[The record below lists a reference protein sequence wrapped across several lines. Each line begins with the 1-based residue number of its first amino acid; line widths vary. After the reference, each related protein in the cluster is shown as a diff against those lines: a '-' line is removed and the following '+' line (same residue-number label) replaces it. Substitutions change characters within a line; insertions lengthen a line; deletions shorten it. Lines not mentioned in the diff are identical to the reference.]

1 MNTDPTQAQK
11 GTPMDMNPSDLEAA
25 MHDALVK
32 VAGPMLEEQTEMRAQ
47 MGAQRLLLTLLLAD
61 RFADRRDQFNALM
74 NTLMAKT
81 EDALQTLPGGPRSP
95 DALMAQA
102 RVQMVLM
109 RYLEL
114 VVRNMPS
121 ESTRS
126 SSEPRQA

>member
-1 MNTDPTQAQK
+1 
-11 GTPMDMNPSDLEAA
+11 MDMNPSDLEAA